1 MRPSVKTFTFLLFV
15 AALALFPFLGN
26 KFHTYLLSECF
37 IYSVLA
43 ISYYMLLGH
52 TGLMSFGHAAL
63 FGVGA
68 YASAITLIRFS
79 DLPVSLA
86 LVVGGFS
93 GLICGFFIGLIVLR
107 LKRIYLAFGTLAL
120 SQMIWAVAW
129 KWRIVTGGDDG
140 MTGWSSRQVTL
151 PWLGRFG
158 LINVTFL
165 YYFVLLFAFACVF
178 LCWYVTRTPFGETL
192 SSIRSN
198 QNRADFLGINVSR
211 ARLMVFAFSG
221 FIAGIS
227 GGLFILFKKAAAPTF
242 LDISTSFNIL
252 VMSVIGG
259 YASFVGPIVGAFIYV
274 YMMEYLSS
282 FTERWQLVMGAFFVL
297 LILFYSKGV
306 VGMVEQLTT
315 KVSLFRGKKRGK
327 TTCSS

>member
-1 MRPSVKTFTFLLFV
+1 MRLSVKIIPSLLLV
-15 AALALFPFLGN
+15 VALAFFPLLGS
-26 KFHTYLLSECF
+26 KFHTYLLTECF

-52 TGLMSFGHAAL
+52 TGLMSFGHGAL

-79 DLPVSLA
+79 DLPVGLTV
-86 LVVGGFS
+86 LVGGLS
-93 GLICGFFIGLIVLR
+93 GLLCGFLIGLIVLR
-107 LKRIYLAFGTLAL
+107 LTRIYLAFGTLAL

-129 KWRIVTGGDDG
+129 KWRAVTGGDDG
-140 MTGWSSRQVTL
+140 MTGWSARQVTI

-165 YYFVLLFAFACVF
+165 YYFVLFFSFACVV
-178 LCWYVTRTPFGETL
+178 LCWFFTRTPFGETL

-211 ARLMVFAFSG
+211 ARLMIFTFSG
-221 FIAGIS
+221 FIAGMS
-227 GGLFILFKKAAAPTF
+227 GALFILFKKAVAPTF
-242 LDISTSFNIL
+242 LDISMSFSIL

-259 YASFVGPIVGAFIYV
+259 YGSFSGPIVGSFIYV

-282 FTERWQLVMGAFFVL
+282 FTERWQLIMGAFFVV
-297 LILFYSKGV
+297 LILFYPKGV
-306 VGMVEQLTT
+306 VEMVKKLTK
-315 KVSLFRGKKRGK
+315 KVLLIKEKRGF
-327 TTCSS
+327 